1 MTFTILEFEVLNF
14 PPPFS
19 ANKPAARCEAEW
31 LQPRLVGGV
40 S

>member
-1 MTFTILEFEVLNF
+1 MTFTILELEVPNF

-19 ANKPAARCEAEW
+19 ANKPAVSCEAEW